1 MAEFAMLENPELRD
15 WLGGVEP
22 AWPLLGAANV
32 IALRGVRA
40 LSNGPVRIDWS
51 LSNDDVEAA
60 VVLRHPNH
68 PAHRFGQVAGRLAV
82 GHPYG
87 NVFPN
92 TGRKFRTFSGKV
104 FPLLSG
110 IMVAALECPLS
121 N

>member
-1 MAEFAMLENPELRD
+1 MLENPELRD

-22 AWPLLGAANV
+22 AWPLLG
-32 IALRGVRA
+32 
-40 LSNGPVRIDWS
+40 
-51 LSNDDVEAA
+51 AA

-110 IMVAALECPLS
+110 MMVTALECPLS
-121 N
+121 GRLRLLLPG